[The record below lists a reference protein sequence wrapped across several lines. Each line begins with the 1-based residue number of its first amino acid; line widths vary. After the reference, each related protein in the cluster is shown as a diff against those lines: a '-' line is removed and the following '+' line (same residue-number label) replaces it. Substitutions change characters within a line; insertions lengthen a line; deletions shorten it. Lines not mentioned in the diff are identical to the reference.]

1 MNWEKLFTMQKQ
13 LDTYIQQ
20 NHALV
25 TSEIFDKK
33 VLALL
38 VEIGELANETRCFKF
53 WSKKGP
59 SEDTVILE
67 EYVDGLHF
75 ILSLGIDLGFEPE
88 RVDIPNIQADTTEL
102 FHQVYQSI
110 QVFKEKTNTETY
122 QQLFGLFLRLGQVL
136 GFSETAI
143 MQAYID
149 KNETNFNR
157 QDQNY

>member
-1 MNWEKLFTMQKQ
+1 MNWEKLFVMQKQ
-13 LDTYIQQ
+13 LDMYIQS
-20 NHALV
+20 NHALE
-25 TSEIFDKK
+25 TSVLFDKK

-59 SEDTVILE
+59 SESNVILE

-75 ILSLGIDLGFEPE
+75 ILSLGIDQDFEPKQI
-88 RVDIPNIQADTTEL
+88 DISTSQADTTAL
-102 FHQVYQSI
+102 FHQVYQAI
-110 QVFKEKTNTETY
+110 IVFKNEPTNKNY
-122 QQLFGLFLRLGQVL
+122 QHLFGLFLRLGQVL

-143 MQAYID
+143 MAAYID
-149 KNETNFNR
+149 KNEVNYNR